1 MKAYSRSDEENV
13 RHQAMVR
20 DWVSSGLLDATQ
32 GPALQADLQVSLR
45 RTNSAL
51 RAVLAFFTMVIV
63 YAAASLTGIV
73 LHTGRDA
80 GWTILGIWGVIC
92 AVFAWVLVR
101 KARLY
106 RCGVEEALGFLAV
119 SLLAG
124 AIGSIPSLDLPV
136 FVGLLTAVAGGAGV
150 YLVFGLRYAVVVA
163 TVLLGVAPFA
173 LRADWIS
180 ERVLSLSLFTLVFF
194 VARYVKRLYTGELEE
209 DDLAW
214 VQGVAFAG
222 FYLVCNLILTGRW
235 SGLYTASQSGW
246 FYWSTYA
253 VVWIVPAWALWL
265 GIRGRDR
272 LLIDL
277 GWLAALATIL
287 TNKSYLSWPRQ
298 TWDPILLGVLL
309 MGTAVALRQWLAK
322 GPNGERAG
330 FTPVRVLDSENRAL
344 AAASALSLVL
354 PHAPA
359 ASPSQQP
366 SSFKPGGGQSGGG
379 GASGDFK

>member
-1 MKAYSRSDEENV
+1 
-13 RHQAMVR
+13 
-20 DWVSSGLLDATQ
+20 L
-32 GPALQADLQVSLR
+32 
-45 RTNSAL
+45 
-51 RAVLAFFTMVIV
+51 
-63 YAAASLTGIV
+63 
-73 LHTGRDA
+73 
-80 GWTILGIWGVIC
+80 
-92 AVFAWVLVR
+92 
-101 KARLY
+101 
-106 RCGVEEALGFLAV
+106 
-119 SLLAG
+119 
-124 AIGSIPSLDLPV
+124 
-136 FVGLLTAVAGGAGV
+136 
-150 YLVFGLRYAVVVA
+150 VA

-173 LRADWIS
+173 LRADWVS
-180 ERVLSLSLFTLVFF
+180 ERILSLSLFTLVFF

-214 VQGVAFAG
+214 VQGVAFSG
-222 FYLVCNLILTGRW
+222 FYLVCNLIITGRW

-253 VVWIVPAWALWL
+253 AVWIVPALALWL

-277 GWLAALATIL
+277 GWLGALVTIL

-298 TWDPILLGVLL
+298 TWDPILLGILL
-309 MGTAVALRQWLAK
+309 MGTAVALRRWLAK
-322 GPNGERAG
+322 GPNGERSG

-359 ASPSQQP
+359 ASPSQP

-379 GASGDFK
+379 GASGSM

>member
-13 RHQAMVR
+13 RHQATVR

-32 GPALQADLQVSLR
+32 DSVLQADLQVSLR

-63 YAAASLTGIV
+63 FAAVSLTGIII
-73 LHTGRDA
+73 HAERDA
-80 GWTILGIWGVIC
+80 GWTILGLWGVIC
-92 AVFAWVLVR
+92 AVSAWVLVR

-106 RCGVEEALGFLAV
+106 RCGVEEALGLLAV

-124 AIGSIPSLDLPV
+124 ALGGIPSWDLPV
-136 FVGLLTAVAGGAGV
+136 FVGLLTAVVVGAGI
-150 YLVFGLRYAVVVA
+150 YLVFGFRYAVVVA

-173 LRADWIS
+173 LSADWIS
-180 ERVLSLSLFTLVFF
+180 ERILSLSLFTLVFF
-194 VARYVKRLYTGELEE
+194 VARYVKRLYSGELEE

-222 FYLVCNLILTGRW
+222 FYLACNLILTGRW

-253 VVWIVPAWALWL
+253 GVWIVPVLALWL

-272 LLIDL
+272 VLIDL

-298 TWDPILLGVLL
+298 TWDPILLGILL
-309 MGTAVALRQWLAK
+309 MGTAVALRRWLAK

-330 FTPVRVLDSENRAL
+330 FTPLRVLDSENRAL

-359 ASPSQQP
+359 ASPSQP

>member
-1 MKAYSRSDEENV
+1 MKAYSRSDEENI

-20 DWVSSGLLDATQ
+20 DWVRSGLLDATQ
-32 GPALQADLQVSLR
+32 GSALQADLQVSLR

-63 YAAASLTGIV
+63 FAAVSLTGNV
-73 LHTGRDA
+73 LPLGRDA
-80 GWTILGIWGVIC
+80 GWIILGTWGVIC
-92 AVFAWVLVR
+92 AVSAWVLVR

-119 SLLAG
+119 LFLAG
-124 AIGSIPSLDLPV
+124 AIGGIPSWDLPV
-136 FVGLLTAVAGGAGV
+136 FVGLLTAVVGGAGV
-150 YLVFGLRYAVVVA
+150 YLAFGFRYALVA
-163 TVLLGVAPFA
+163 ATLLSGVAPFA
-173 LRADWIS
+173 LRADWVS
-180 ERVLSLSLFTLVFF
+180 ERILSLGVFTLVFF
-194 VARYVKRLYTGELEE
+194 LARYAKRLYPGELEE

-222 FYLVCNLILTGRW
+222 FYLVCNLIITGRW

-253 VVWIVPAWALWL
+253 AVWIVPALALWL
-265 GIRGRDR
+265 GIRGRER

-298 TWDPILLGVLL
+298 TWDPILLGILL
-309 MGTAVALRQWLAK
+309 MGTAVGLRRWLAK

-359 ASPSQQP
+359 ANPSQP

>member
-32 GPALQADLQVSLR
+32 GSVLQADLQVSLR

-63 YAAASLTGIV
+63 FAAVSLTGIV
-73 LHTGRDA
+73 LHAGRDV
-80 GWTILGIWGVIC
+80 GWIMLGAWGAIC
-92 AVFAWVLVR
+92 ALSAWVLAC

-124 AIGSIPSLDLPV
+124 AIGGIPSWDLPV
-136 FVGLLTAVAGGAGV
+136 FVGLLAAVVGGAGV
-150 YLVFGLRYAVVVA
+150 YLVFGFRYAVVAA

-173 LRADWIS
+173 LSADWIS
-180 ERVLSLSLFTLVFF
+180 ERILSLSLFTLVFF

-222 FYLVCNLILTGRW
+222 FYLVCNLIITGRW
-235 SGLYTASQSGW
+235 SGLYTASQSGL

-253 VVWIVPAWALWL
+253 AVWIVPALALWL

-277 GWLAALATIL
+277 GWIAALATIL

-298 TWDPILLGVLL
+298 TWDPILLGILL
-309 MGTAVALRQWLAK
+309 MGTAVGLRRWLAK

-344 AAASALSLVL
+344 AAASGLSLVL

-359 ASPSQQP
+359 ASPSQP
-366 SSFKPGGGQSGGG
+366 SFKPGGGQSGGG